1 MRKIARLVDANLN
14 RLKEGLRVCEDI
26 SRFIL
31 NEKRLTSSFKTL
43 RHKITTLAIKL
54 DKKIYLLKARN
65 IKKDVGKKTS
75 FRESRRKN
83 IKHIFLAN
91 LARAK
96 ESLRVLEEISKLFS
110 PGISENFKKV
120 RFKIYD
126 IEKTSRR
133 KLETLLHN

>member
-1 MRKIARLVDANLN
+1 MLKIARLIDANLN

-31 NEKRLTSSFKTL
+31 NEKQLTSSFKAL
-43 RHKITTLAIKL
+43 RHKVTTLAVGL
-54 DKKIYLLKARN
+54 DKKIPLLKARN
-65 IKKDVGKKTS
+65 IKKDVGKKTT
-75 FRESRRKN
+75 FRESKRKN

-110 PGISENFKKV
+110 PNTSENFKKV

-126 IEKTSRR
+126 IEKKARP
-133 KLETLLHN
+133 KLEALLHN